1 MRHEKDEY
9 YFEDE
14 ADEDRLRQEILTSL
28 RWAIRSL
35 ELGGTV
41 DDTMTGMIFRLETGE
56 EWSKSPV
63 IETRPSMDS
72 CHSCGMLF
80 ADSLSV
86 DTMIE
91 IEEAQSKNNAIYP
104 SRVCF
109 ECYEAMDVRTPY
121 KASMN

>member
-14 ADEDRLRQEILTSL
+14 ADEDRLRQEILKSL

-56 EWSKSPV
+56 EWSKSP
-63 IETRPSMDS
+63 
-72 CHSCGMLF
+72 
-80 ADSLSV
+80 LSKQDQV
-86 DTMIE
+86 WTVAIP
-91 IEEAQSKNNAIYP
+91 AVCYLQNLCQSI
-104 SRVCF
+104 R
-109 ECYEAMDVRTPY
+109 
-121 KASMN
+121 